1 MPETV
6 SRLGSLKRAALG
18 IPTLFNSAA
27 LIWWMRASVK
37 KTLLKIQLCSRL
49 KKTTKTCL
57 KFRDETETETSLQI
71 PRPRPR
77 LET

>member
-37 KTLLKIQLCSRL
+37 KTVKNTTLQQAEENHQDMFKISR
-49 KKTTKTCL
+49 
-57 KFRDETETETSLQI
+57 RD
-71 PRPRPR
+71 RD
-77 LET
+77 